1 MDRRYEGPFLYDS
14 ILGQSIKPFLLLPAI
29 IATPVL
35 LIFNFYPRAVLR
47 KVYAKSIDLEIKT
60 LQKTLHDEKL
70 SEYEQLSYV
79 IEVEKMSRDE
89 LRRKAVESITA
100 MTMESSLRLQKTANR
115 IPTITDSASSS
126 FWRQGGIE

>member
-1 MDRRYEGPFLYDS
+1 MD
-14 ILGQSIKPFLLLPAI
+14 
-29 IATPVL
+29 
-35 LIFNFYPRAVLR
+35 VLR